1 MTWRWL
7 TIAAVGATWAAAAA
21 AQELEGVQV
30 PAEVTVQDTTLVL
43 NGAGVRWKLFVK
55 AYVGALYLSAPTHIP
70 QQAIAAPGPKCI
82 RLVLLR
88 DVEASSMVEELLTR
102 FRANSTDEV
111 YRQLQERIDELN
123 GALPDLRAG
132 DIVRLD
138 LADAGRTDFWINDA
152 LVASFGG
159 ADFQTAVLKLWLGD
173 RPADER
179 LKQALL
185 GLT

>member
-1 MTWRWL
+1 MTLRWL
-7 TIAAVGATWAAAAA
+7 VIAAMGATWAAAAA

-30 PAEVTVQDTTLVL
+30 PPQVTVQDTTLVL

-55 AYVGALYLSAPTHIP
+55 AYVGALYLAEPTRTP
-70 QQAIAAPGPKCI
+70 QQVIAAPGPKCI

-88 DVEASSMVEELLTR
+88 DVEASSMVDELLTR
-102 FRANSTDEV
+102 FRGNSTAEA
-111 YRQLQERIDELN
+111 YEQLRERIDELN
-123 GALPDLRAG
+123 GALPDLRTG

-138 LADAGRTDFWINDA
+138 LADSDRTDFWINDA